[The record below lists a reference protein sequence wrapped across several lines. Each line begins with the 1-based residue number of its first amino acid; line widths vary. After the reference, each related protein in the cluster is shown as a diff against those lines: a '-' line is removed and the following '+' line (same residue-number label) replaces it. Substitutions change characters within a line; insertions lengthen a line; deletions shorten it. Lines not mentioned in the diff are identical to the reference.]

1 MECAFLQSSHLNV
14 VNEVPFFFST
24 AGKKKSRFQTF
35 KNFFAKKKRKE
46 AAGPVPESEVQLK
59 SSQSIEDVNAAEPTS
74 IHTDKDSDSR

>member
-1 MECAFLQSSHLNV
+1 MYFV
-14 VNEVPFFFST
+14 M

-46 AAGPVPESEVQLK
+46 AVGPVAESEVQLK
-59 SSQSIEDVNAAEPTS
+59 SGQSIEDVNTPEPTS

>member
-1 MECAFLQSSHLNV
+1 M
-14 VNEVPFFFST
+14 

-46 AAGPVPESEVQLK
+46 AVGPVAESEVQLK
-59 SSQSIEDVNAAEPTS
+59 SGQSIEDVNTPEPAIHRACDTS

>member
-1 MECAFLQSSHLNV
+1 MCIPTKFSSKCRKWNAF
-14 VNEVPFFFST
+14 FFFST

>member
-1 MECAFLQSSHLNV
+1 MYFV
-14 VNEVPFFFST
+14 M

-46 AAGPVPESEVQLK
+46 AVGPVAESEVQLK
-59 SSQSIEDVNAAEPTS
+59 SSQSIEDVNTPEPTS